1 MRYQL
6 DVPIVAHDQL
16 AEYEYELKLHAPQ
29 IAAEARPG
37 QFVQVL
43 YDQTYRPFTRRPF
56 SIYKPDAAHGTFSI
70 VYLARG
76 VFTQGLR
83 RKRAG
88 EMLSIVGP
96 LGNWFVP
103 DPRPQCWH
111 ILVAGGVGAP
121 PLQVLAS
128 AIARSM
134 PTVVINGARTASL
147 LVAEREFTSM
157 PVEYLPVTE
166 DGSAGR
172 KGVVTDVLAE
182 LLQTPRRPVHVY
194 ACGPTPMLRSVSALC
209 ARHGVE
215 CQVSVETLMPCG
227 LGVCMG
233 CVVPIRDASA
243 AGFRYARSCYEGPV
257 FDAGKILWDEDAG
270 GA

>member
-6 DVPIVAHDQL
+6 EAPILAHEQL
-16 AEYEYELKLHAPQ
+16 AEYEFELTLDAPQ
-29 IAAEARPG
+29 IATGAQPG

-56 SIYKPDAAHGTFSI
+56 SIYKPRPEAGTFSI

-88 EMLSIVGP
+88 ERLSIVGP
-96 LGNWFVP
+96 LGNSFQP
-103 DPRPQCWH
+103 DPRPECRH

-121 PLQVLAS
+121 PMQVLAERICG
-128 AIARSM
+128 AA

-147 LVAEREFTSM
+147 LVGCREFAAM
-157 PVEYLPVTE
+157 PLQFIPVTE
-166 DGSAGR
+166 DGSMGR
-172 KGVVTDVLAE
+172 KGVVTDVLGE
-182 LLQTPRRPVHVY
+182 LLEAAKTPLHVY
-194 ACGPTPMLRSVSALC
+194 ACGPTAMLRAVGTLC
-209 ARHGVE
+209 ATYGVE
-215 CQVSVETLMPCG
+215 CHVSVETVMPCG

-233 CVVPIRDASA
+233 CVVRVRDAGP
-243 AGFRYARSCYEGPV
+243 AGFRYVRSCYEGPV
-257 FDAGKILWDEDAG
+257 FAADQILWDEPPG
-270 GA
+270 RV

>member
-6 DVPIVAHDQL
+6 EAPILAHDQL
-16 AEYEYELKLHAPQ
+16 AEFEYELTLDAPQ
-29 IAAEARPG
+29 IAAEAHPG

-56 SIYKPDAAHGTFSI
+56 SIYKPNPERGTFSI

-88 EMLSIVGP
+88 EKLSIVGP
-96 LGNWFVP
+96 LGNWFEA
-103 DPRPQCWH
+103 DPRPECTH
-111 ILVAGGVGAP
+111 VLVAGGVGAP
-121 PLQVLAS
+121 PLQVLA
-128 AIARSM
+128 ARICRM
-134 PTVVINGARTASL
+134 VPTVVINGARTASL
-147 LVAEREFTSM
+147 LVAGREFAAM
-157 PVEYLPVTE
+157 PLDYIPVTE

-172 KGVVTDVLAE
+172 RGVVTDILSE
-182 LLQTPRRPVHVY
+182 LLQAPGRPIHVY
-194 ACGPTPMLRSVSALC
+194 ACGPTAMLRAVSALC
-209 ARHGVE
+209 ARQGVP
-215 CQVSVETLMPCG
+215 CRVSVETMMPCG

-233 CVVPIRDASA
+233 CVVRIRDAGA
-243 AGFRYARSCYEGPV
+243 PGFRYARSCFEGPV
-257 FDAGKILWDEDAG
+257 FDASQILWDDVSG